1 MAAEPLGG
9 TKNKMAHPTS
19 SLLASYRN
27 AADCAGQHRKI
38 GQSQGGVAA
47 ALMDHTNQ
55 YGPSHAAFSQWKRS
69 GIPTAEVRSRVNA
82 LSDYNT
88 HAHTA
93 RLEAAPALVL
103 TLSPL
108 PNSFHTHR

>member
-1 MAAEPLGG
+1 MYHGRALLTEVSEPWLPSRWVAR
-9 TKNKMAHPTS
+9 KNKMAHPTS

-82 LSDYNT
+82 L
-88 HAHTA
+88 
-93 RLEAAPALVL
+93 RL
-103 TLSPL
+103 
-108 PNSFHTHR
+108 